1 MAPAST
7 GSMNV
12 PTPSV
17 WSTPPAVVSTRQPA
31 TTATSFD
38 DGVSE
43 LAAVLNSWDT
53 LPLAA
58 QRALTPMIQRLHAAA
73 VPSPVPSPAVSVAST
88 RMDPP
93 SYPPVFPI
101 FTGGGGGS
109 LSVSS
114 ASLSVAS
121 TATTTFTTATAEQ
134 ALSPVQ
140 VPTVGG
146 GAVYYNT
153 PVRKTPMRTS
163 LGVAVV
169 MRAEDRVKVDP
180 TNYYQNKWILQ
191 EITAS
196 IARVSDC
203 TGSMD
208 VRTLS
213 PRGTEPARTPASDD
227 ASSPPVRALFRTPL
241 GGAHSVSV
249 GSMNVTGPNRS
260 TASHAKTSP
269 SPSLCGGGGGGSH
282 LDIKSVPPHMPA
294 INDMH
299 FSSGLSVRV
308 PMPGTERVQLDH
320 EYQSA
325 SVLLDVEEDIGGSSF
340 MRRTLISVLLPVIL
354 VITHQFLRSLVCMLF
369 PFLNNSLLLCDIQHL
384 LQSIVYRVV
393 LFLVTS
399 SIWNLSSFGLFLYV
413 CWRVVVTYSSTS
425 TGLPRFQK
433 RGTDS
438 PLRSVHVCFRRRV
451 LQVLPHRLFS
461 VKAIFNVDS
470 SASVCN
476 NKVEQAGL
484 FVTSASLDIPTSFV
498 STTVASSTFY
508 KKSLFESAATLM
520 ETVSN
525 CSLPGFIFDTTK
537 ASSFIKSPR
546 SILESSSVRVLQS
559 IGASVSVSGSER
571 DPTPSP
577 CICGGGGGS
586 HFDNKVTPPFMP
598 AMNDD
603 HSSSASVRV
612 FMGQISSVHP
622 LSLSLIDPGI
632 YQLLFAAAFAFA
644 LQFYQ
649 MDHIHYSLRVYS
661 SLVLLLAVSFV
672 AVSCVY
678 KTVFFH
684 GITSSSTLPMPV
696 FKCHHRRRRRLD
708 KHRIRRSYSTN
719 RLFRRGPRLRPRR
732 KPPYEH
738 SSTHLDNIVLPT
750 IASTLPWFVHPH
762 VDDYIQR
769 DTTSEGA
776 SFLVSEGESMQSI
789 NHNWNRRIRLRDK
802 SIKRKLRLV
811 NPYPTVKNHRI
822 CPRDKS
828 LLGIFDDHPFDSTLL
843 SATQS
848 SCWSERNNNFGSLF
862 SDNVVRL
869 LGSRL
874 KKKHRIVPMTHSYLF
889 DCELAKSFYDRG
901 LQQSTFDPCVFFSDK
916 IVAVLFDGGTVFSA
930 EFDQDIQDILFRF
943 QEEDSTFNAQDIY
956 SQSISTSSQVQDT
969 EVLFPEGASSY
980 FIIFLET
987 CSRLAHRSRPNIEPI
1002 ADELFQ
1008 FLFSFVSSLS
1018 DTIIFQYLR
1027 KKPMLSLERLVC
1039 PRRSVIGD

>member
-1 MAPAST
+1 
-7 GSMNV
+7 
-12 PTPSV
+12 
-17 WSTPPAVVSTRQPA
+17 
-31 TTATSFD
+31 
-38 DGVSE
+38 
-43 LAAVLNSWDT
+43 
-53 LPLAA
+53 
-58 QRALTPMIQRLHAAA
+58 
-73 VPSPVPSPAVSVAST
+73 
-88 RMDPP
+88 
-93 SYPPVFPI
+93 
-101 FTGGGGGS
+101 
-109 LSVSS
+109 
-114 ASLSVAS
+114 
-121 TATTTFTTATAEQ
+121 
-134 ALSPVQ
+134 
-140 VPTVGG
+140 
-146 GAVYYNT
+146 
-153 PVRKTPMRTS
+153 
-163 LGVAVV
+163 
-169 MRAEDRVKVDP
+169 
-180 TNYYQNKWILQ
+180 
-191 EITAS
+191 
-196 IARVSDC
+196 
-203 TGSMD
+203 
-208 VRTLS
+208 
-213 PRGTEPARTPASDD
+213 
-227 ASSPPVRALFRTPL
+227 
-241 GGAHSVSV
+241 
-249 GSMNVTGPNRS
+249 
-260 TASHAKTSP
+260 
-269 SPSLCGGGGGGSH
+269 
-282 LDIKSVPPHMPA
+282 MPA
-294 INDMH
+294 INDTH
-299 FSSGLSVRV
+299 SSSGISACV
-308 PMPGTERVQLDH
+308 PTSGTERVQLDH
-320 EYQSA
+320 KYQST

-340 MRRTLISVLLPVIL
+340 MRRTISVFLPVIL
-354 VITHQFLRSLVCMLF
+354 VTTHQFLRTLLCKLF
-369 PFLNNSLLLCDIQHL
+369 SCLNSSLLLCDIQHL

-451 LQVLPHRLFS
+451 LQVLPHCLFG

-508 KKSLFESAATLM
+508 KKGLFESAATLM

-559 IGASVSVSGSER
+559 IGASVSVSGFER

-696 FKCHHRRRRRLD
+696 LKCHHRRRRRLD

-828 LLGIFDDHPFDSTLL
+828 LLGIFDDHPFDSTFL

-916 IVAVLFDGGTVFSA
+916 VVAVLFDGGTVFSA

-987 CSRLAHRSRPNIEPI
+987 CARLAHLSRPNIEPI
-1002 ADELFQ
+1002 TDELFQ
-1008 FLFSFVSSLS
+1008 FFVFLRVESLRCY
-1018 DTIIFQYLR
+1018 YLPILAEETNVVFR
-1027 KKPMLSLERLVC
+1027 ATCLSEKEC
-1039 PRRSVIGD
+1039 DW

>member
-1 MAPAST
+1 MLNS
-7 GSMNV
+7 SNYR
-12 PTPSV
+12 
-17 WSTPPAVVSTRQPA
+17 TPPRP
-31 TTATSFD
+31 
-38 DGVSE
+38 GV
-43 LAAVLNSWDT
+43 
-53 LPLAA
+53 
-58 QRALTPMIQRLHAAA
+58 R
-73 VPSPVPSPAVSVAST
+73 
-88 RMDPP
+88 
-93 SYPPVFPI
+93 
-101 FTGGGGGS
+101 
-109 LSVSS
+109 VSS
-114 ASLSVAS
+114 RSSTNVQLGWGDQRRDFLSVA
-121 TATTTFTTATAEQ
+121 
-134 ALSPVQ
+134 
-140 VPTVGG
+140 
-146 GAVYYNT
+146 
-153 PVRKTPMRTS
+153 
-163 LGVAVV
+163 
-169 MRAEDRVKVDP
+169 
-180 TNYYQNKWILQ
+180 
-191 EITAS
+191 
-196 IARVSDC
+196 
-203 TGSMD
+203 MD
-208 VRTLS
+208 VRT
-213 PRGTEPARTPASDD
+213 PRPWSSGPVRSHASDD
-227 ASSPPVRALFRTPL
+227 ASSPPVRALYRPPL
-241 GGAHSVSV
+241 GGAHSVRV
-249 GSMNVTGPNRS
+249 GSMNVPGPNRS

-269 SPSLCGGGGGGSH
+269 SPIVCGGGGGGSH
-282 LDIKSVPPHMPA
+282 LDIKSVPPHIPA

-320 EYQSA
+320 DYQSA
-325 SVLLDVEEDIGGSSF
+325 SVLLDVEDDVGGSSF
-340 MRRTLISVLLPVIL
+340 MRRTSLSVLLPVIL
-354 VITHQFLRSLVCMLF
+354 VSTHQFLRSLVCMLF
-369 PFLNNSLLLCDIQHL
+369 PFLNNTLLLCGIKHL

-393 LFLVTS
+393 LFLMTS
-399 SIWNLSSFGLFLYV
+399 SSWNLSSVGMFLYV
-413 CWRVVVTYSSTS
+413 CWRVVVTCSSAS

-438 PLRSVHVCFRRRV
+438 LLRSVYVCFRRRA

-476 NKVEQAGL
+476 DKVEE
-484 FVTSASLDIPTSFV
+484 VSLDIPTSFV
-498 STTVASSTFY
+498 STTVAPSKFS
-508 KKSLFESAATLM
+508 KKSLFESAATSM

-525 CSLPGFIFDTTK
+525 CSFTGFIFDTTK
-537 ASSFIKSPR
+537 ASSFVKSPR
-546 SILESSSVRVLQS
+546 SILESSRVRVLPSVGASVRVP
-559 IGASVSVSGSER
+559 GFKR
-571 DPTPSP
+571 NPTPSP

-586 HFDNKVTPPFMP
+586 HLDNKFTPPFMP

-603 HSSSASVRV
+603 HSSSASARV
-612 FMGQISSVHP
+612 LMGRVSSVHP

-649 MDHIHYSLRVYS
+649 MDHIHYSFRVSS

-672 AVSCVY
+672 AVPYVY
-678 KTVFFH
+678 KNVFFH

-696 FKCHHRRRRRLD
+696 FKSHHRRRRLD

-732 KPPYEH
+732 KPPYEL
-738 SSTHLDNIVLPT
+738 SSTHHDNIVLPT

-762 VDDYIQR
+762 VDAYIQR

-828 LLGIFDDHPFDSTLL
+828 LLGIFDDHPLDSTLL

-862 SDNVVRL
+862 SGNVVRL

-916 IVAVLFDGGTVFSA
+916 VVAVLFDGGTIFSA
-930 EFDQDIQDILFRF
+930 EFDQDIQDILFRL

-969 EVLFPEGASSY
+969 EVLLPEGASSY

-1002 ADELFQ
+1002 ADEFFQ

-1018 DTIIFQYLR
+1018 GTIIFQYLR
-1027 KKPMLSLERLVC
+1027 KKSMLTLERLVC
-1039 PRRSVIGD
+1039 SRRSVIGG

>member
-1 MAPAST
+1 
-7 GSMNV
+7 
-12 PTPSV
+12 
-17 WSTPPAVVSTRQPA
+17 
-31 TTATSFD
+31 
-38 DGVSE
+38 
-43 LAAVLNSWDT
+43 
-53 LPLAA
+53 
-58 QRALTPMIQRLHAAA
+58 
-73 VPSPVPSPAVSVAST
+73 
-88 RMDPP
+88 
-93 SYPPVFPI
+93 
-101 FTGGGGGS
+101 
-109 LSVSS
+109 
-114 ASLSVAS
+114 
-121 TATTTFTTATAEQ
+121 
-134 ALSPVQ
+134 
-140 VPTVGG
+140 
-146 GAVYYNT
+146 
-153 PVRKTPMRTS
+153 
-163 LGVAVV
+163 
-169 MRAEDRVKVDP
+169 
-180 TNYYQNKWILQ
+180 
-191 EITAS
+191 
-196 IARVSDC
+196 
-203 TGSMD
+203 
-208 VRTLS
+208 
-213 PRGTEPARTPASDD
+213 
-227 ASSPPVRALFRTPL
+227 
-241 GGAHSVSV
+241 
-249 GSMNVTGPNRS
+249 
-260 TASHAKTSP
+260 
-269 SPSLCGGGGGGSH
+269 
-282 LDIKSVPPHMPA
+282 
-294 INDMH
+294 
-299 FSSGLSVRV
+299 
-308 PMPGTERVQLDH
+308 
-320 EYQSA
+320 
-325 SVLLDVEEDIGGSSF
+325 
-340 MRRTLISVLLPVIL
+340 
-354 VITHQFLRSLVCMLF
+354 
-369 PFLNNSLLLCDIQHL
+369 
-384 LQSIVYRVV
+384 
-393 LFLVTS
+393 
-399 SIWNLSSFGLFLYV
+399 
-413 CWRVVVTYSSTS
+413 
-425 TGLPRFQK
+425 
-433 RGTDS
+433 
-438 PLRSVHVCFRRRV
+438 
-451 LQVLPHRLFS
+451 
-461 VKAIFNVDS
+461 
-470 SASVCN
+470 
-476 NKVEQAGL
+476 
-484 FVTSASLDIPTSFV
+484 
-498 STTVASSTFY
+498 
-508 KKSLFESAATLM
+508 M

-649 MDHIHYSLRVYS
+649 MDHIHYSLRVSS

-672 AVSCVY
+672 AVSYVY

-696 FKCHHRRRRRLD
+696 FKRHHHRRRRRLD
-708 KHRIRRSYSTN
+708 KHRIRRSYSTY

-1027 KKPMLSLERLVC
+1027 KKSMLTLERLVC
-1039 PRRSVIGD
+1039 SRRSVIGG